1 MSSSSS
7 VNRLLTAPTELRALQ
22 GWLIWRYEQTPGEA
36 KPRKVPYYTNGG
48 RRHGQQGSAT
58 DRSKLTSF
66 AAACSAA
73 AKRGFDGVGL
83 AMLADWGITALDF
96 DKCIGAKGLS
106 ELPPEI
112 MAIVGR
118 TYAEYS
124 PSGEGVRAF
133 VKGNLGNHKSLAEPG
148 RFGFETFSSNAFVTF
163 TNNMLPHIDLCGLE
177 DTIADVDD
185 SVRSLCEARFGRSS
199 PAPAVDNDDPFA
211 GLEPQIGLSVEQMQ
225 TLLAGLDPDMGRDD
239 WIRVG
244 MALHHE
250 CEGDDTGFDLWNDW
264 SENGGKYPSEQA
276 LRAQWAS
283 FTRRMG
289 PGRRQ
294 ITMASVL
301 KMAKEAGMD
310 VSRLA
315 AALKIEVPPAGI
327 AEATTGEQINSL
339 PFLIDRD
346 IANTTSTDY
355 KRRPLVEGV
364 AYLGE
369 LMNLS
374 SAGGLGKS
382 TYGSMLA
389 VSVATGKNLLNAKV
403 PHRRKVLLING
414 EDSRGEITMKL
425 HAARIH
431 QKIPEAEVYGHIFTF
446 GAEDA
451 PIFCLIE
458 TDVATKQVNAK
469 KSSLQAL
476 KDYILEQ
483 GIGLVIID
491 PLVSFFPGDMNANG
505 VVGLVMLALKR
516 IAVETDCAIVIV
528 QHVAKGTNA
537 KTHGA
542 EAASGAAST
551 VNLSRTA
558 FGIMGIE
565 SSEAADL
572 GIMPGDER
580 NYFRLINTKNNL
592 SIRSDDHL
600 FRREAV
606 PMGNGTEEFPDE
618 DWVPVAVPYTPP
630 EGGLTYPPQ
639 VLRDVLAALDKGTV
653 DGLPFSPG
661 PTKSKREFAHVIAAT
676 LQPHYPNLRTA
687 EATKLAK
694 AIVGKLRSD
703 GWVTVAE
710 IPVRKSTGG
719 GGSNKGQALLVRW
732 GMTPWAAEPS
742 PERPVCQ
749 PSP

>member
-1 MSSSSS
+1 MSSSCSA
-7 VNRLLTAPTELRALQ
+7 NKPLIAPSELRDLP
-22 GWLIWRYEQTPGEA
+22 GWLIWRYETQAGND
-36 KPRKVPYYTNGG
+36 KQLKVPYYAEGG
-48 RRHGQQGSAT
+48 RRYGRQGGPD
-58 DRSKLTSF
+58 DRSKLVTF
-66 AAACSAA
+66 AAARTAA
-73 AKRGFDGVGL
+73 ARKGFSGVCL
-83 AMLADWGITALDF
+83 AMLSDWGITALDF
-96 DKCIGAKGLS
+96 DKCVDADGR
-106 ELPPEI
+106 LPPEVL
-112 MAIVGR
+112 AIVGR
-118 TYAEYS
+118 TYAEWS

-133 VKGNLGNHKSLAEPG
+133 VKGALGNHKSLADAT
-148 RFGFETFSSNAFVTF
+148 RLGFETFTSNGFVTY
-163 TNNMLPHIDLCGLE
+163 TGNVLPVVELLGTD
-177 DTIADVDD
+177 DTVADADD
-185 SVRSLCEARFGRSS
+185 NTRTLCEARFGRST
-199 PAPAVDNDDPFA
+199 PAPAVDNDDPWA
-211 GLEPQIGLSVEQMQ
+211 GLEPQIGLSIEQIR
-225 TLLAGLDPDMGRDD
+225 TLLAVLDPDMGRDE

-264 SENGGKYPSEQA
+264 SENGGKYPSEEG
-276 LRAQWAS
+276 LKAQWDS
-283 FTRRMG
+283 F
-289 PGRRQ
+289 GRPMRHGQ
-294 ITMASVL
+294 RPVTMASTIRL
-301 KMAKEAGMD
+301 AKQAGMD

-403 PHRRKVLLING
+403 PHPRKVLLING

-431 QKIPEAEVYGHIFTF
+431 QKIPEAEVHGHIFTF

-458 TDVATKQVNAK
+458 TDVSTKQVNAK

-505 VVGLVMLALKR
+505 VVGLVILALKR

-565 SSEAADL
+565 SSEAVDL
-572 GIMPGDER
+572 GIMPGDEK

-606 PMGNGTEEFPDE
+606 PMGNGTAEFPDE

-630 EGGLTYPPQ
+630 EGGLTYPRQ

-653 DGLPFSPG
+653 DGLPFGPG
-661 PTKSKREFAHVIAAT
+661 TGKSKRAFAPVIAKT
-676 LQPHYPNLRTA
+676 LQPHYPHLRSPGA
-687 EATKLAK
+687 EKLAK
-694 AIVGKLRSD
+694 SIVEKLRSD
-703 GWVTVAE
+703 RWVTVAE
-710 IPVRKSTGG
+710 VPIPKSTGG
-719 GGSNKGQALLVRW
+719 GGSNISQALIVRW